1 MEQPNFSDTLQFIN
15 VETLTNEEC
24 KERFIGSPFAAL
36 ISNTLVCTYNPNSGV
51 TRLDRGN

>member
-1 MEQPNFSDTLQFIN
+1 MEQPIFSDTLQFMN

-24 KERFIGSPFAAL
+24 KESFMGSPFAAL
-36 ISNTLVCTYNPNSGV
+36 ITNTLVCTYNPNSGV